1 MSVLPAIRIALE
13 EQLAAATSGIQTASE
28 NTPFVPTT
36 GTPFQQLFLLPATPA
51 NLEIG
56 PAYVEQGIFQ
66 INGFWPKDRGPAAAT
81 AWAEQVR
88 AAFPFGATLT
98 SGGVT
103 VHIINTTEI
112 GPARPDGDRFMV
124 PVKIRWDARI
134 GG

>member
-13 EQLAAATSGIQTASE
+13 EQLATATPGVQTAFE

-36 GTPFQQLFLLPATPA
+36 GVPFQQPFLLPATPA
-51 NLEIG
+51 NIEIG
-56 PAYVEQGIFQ
+56 PGYVEQGIFQ
-66 INGFWPKDRGPAAAT
+66 VSLYYPKDGGAAA
-81 AWAEQVR
+81 AIALAEQIR
-88 AAFPFGATLT
+88 AAFPFRATLT

-124 PVKIRWDARI
+124 PVKIRWQARI
-134 GG
+134 GS